1 MESER
6 DQHED
11 LEVDEII
18 MLKWT
23 LNEQDRKV

>member
-11 LEVDEII
+11 LDVDDII
-18 MLKWT
+18 MLKWS